1 MRELT
6 QAEVNAVRKL
16 LAHFL
21 DGGWT
26 EIMERLHSD
35 EESDRLYDAIES
47 AHAKLLKASRRQA
60 A

>member
-6 QAEVNAVRKL
+6 QAEVQAIRKV

-26 EIMERLHSD
+26 EILERLHSD
-35 EESDRLYDAIES
+35 EESDRFYDAIES
-47 AHAKLLKASRRQA
+47 AHAKLSKAPRAKA